1 MPIIFKKQ
9 MTPINEITEAEFNQF
24 IHHHR
29 KHEYTQAEAVELLNL
44 VRKYINK
51 NQASCLSCGN
61 TLREA
66 KTAAN
71 EFYLANKDKIIAI
84 LDARNKAQE
93 EKPAPVE
100 NNTTKK
106 NSKK

>member
-1 MPIIFKKQ
+1 
-9 MTPINEITEAEFNQF
+9 MTPITEITPDVFNQF

-29 KHEYTQAEAVELLNL
+29 KFEYNQAEAMELINL

-51 NQASCLSCGN
+51 NQATCLSCGN

-71 EFYLANKDKIIAI
+71 EFYLANKDKIIEI
-84 LDARNKAQE
+84 LDAKN
-93 EKPAPVE
+93 KPAPAQ
-100 NNTTKK
+100 NNTTTKTKK
-106 NSKK
+106 